1 MRVRD
6 HEDLRRTHLPVV
18 KSGGNVCGASWRLWP
33 LTLIILVFVLMG
45 LAKPAIAQQ
54 GTLSL
59 SSAPGGIAF
68 TVGGG
73 GTTYSSQ
80 FGVMNALGIGAPS
93 AGVTV
98 IPLSNGAL
106 YFTTYRLTMTGLPNP
121 HVAAIT
127 AVVNSNFTHPG
138 ALVLQ
143 SCPSNSACN
152 ASGNFSAISTV
163 AGAPTTVV
171 PAPGINNQTVTAGLG
186 IFLPDNDG
194 AAAFTGLDTARITL
208 TATDTV
214 NNKTIA
220 TVEIRLD
227 TPQGETV
234 QNAVRLT
241 LATAT
246 GGLAIT
252 PASDFS
258 MNFGNV
264 NGLGFGPGAGL
275 TTVAAAGGAIYSTPY
290 LLQPAFTDFIS
301 TTATIKTFVS
311 TNFAHPAILVLRD
324 AAVSAGPYNN
334 IGITAGTATQITNTA
349 ADRSSITR
357 FLGLFVSNVNGATA
371 VTGSDSATLTFTLT
385 VP

>member
-1 MRVRD
+1 
-6 HEDLRRTHLPVV
+6 
-18 KSGGNVCGASWRLWP
+18 VCGAPWGSWRLA
-33 LTLIILVFVLMG
+33 LIILVFVLMG

-68 TVGGG
+68 TIGGG
-73 GTTYSSQ
+73 GNTYSGQ

-98 IPLSNGAL
+98 IPLNNGAL
-106 YFTTYRLTMTGLPNP
+106 YITKYRVTMTGLPNP
-121 HVAAIT
+121 HLAAIT
-127 AVVNSNFTHPG
+127 AVVNSNFTHPA

-143 SCPSNSACN
+143 SCPSTSACN

-171 PAPGINNQTVTAGLG
+171 PAPGINNQTVTVGLG

-194 AAAFTGLDTARITL
+194 AGAFTGLDTARITL
-208 TATDTV
+208 TATDTT

-246 GGLAIT
+246 GGLTVT
-252 PASDFS
+252 PSSDFS

-264 NGLGFGPGAGL
+264 NGLGFGPAAGL
-275 TTVAAAGGAIYSTPY
+275 TTVAAAGGVIYSTPY
-290 LLQPAFTDFIS
+290 LLQPAFSDFTS
-301 TTATIKTFVS
+301 ATATIKTFVS
-311 TNFAHPAILVLRD
+311 TTFAHPAILVLRD
-324 AAVSAGPYNN
+324 AAAGAGPYTN
-334 IGITAGTATQITNTA
+334 IGTTAGTATQITNVA

-357 FLGLFVSNVNGATA
+357 FLGLFVSNVNGGT
-371 VTGSDSATLTFTLT
+371 VFTGSDSATLTFTLT

>member
-18 KSGGNVCGASWRLWP
+18 KSGGNVCGASWGSWP
-33 LTLIILVFVLMG
+33 LALIILFVVLMA
-45 LAKPAIAQQ
+45 LAQPATAQQ
-54 GTLSL
+54 GTFSL

-68 TVGGG
+68 TIGGG
-73 GTTYSSQ
+73 GNTYSSQ

-106 YFTTYRLTMTGLPNP
+106 YFTTYRLTVTGLPNP
-121 HVAAIT
+121 HLGAVT
-127 AVVNSNFTHPG
+127 AFVNSNFTHPA

-143 SCPSNSACN
+143 SCPSNSTCN

-208 TATDTV
+208 TATDTT
-214 NNKTIA
+214 NNKTIG

-246 GGLAIT
+246 GGLTVT
-252 PASDFS
+252 PSSDFS
-258 MNFGNV
+258 MNFGSV
-264 NGLGFGPGAGL
+264 NGLGFGAGVGL
-275 TTVAAAGGAIYSTPY
+275 TTVASAGGVIYSTPY
-290 LLQPAFTDFIS
+290 LLQPAFSDFAS

-311 TNFAHPAILVLRD
+311 TTFAHPAILVLRD
-324 AAVSAGPYNN
+324 AAASAGPYNN
-334 IGITAGTATQITNTA
+334 IGTTAGTATQITNTA
-349 ADRSSITR
+349 ADRSSVTR
-357 FLGLFVSNVNGATA
+357 FLGLFVSNVNGAT
-371 VTGSDSATLTFTLT
+371 VFTGSDSATLTFTLT